1 MTNIDLTPIL
11 QAVIG
16 LIAALIAYRL
26 IPWIKARTTTEQQ
39 AQYMAAVRVAVFT
52 AEQIFGAGKGA
63 EKMDYAINYLRDKG
77 FDVDSREIEATV
89 QELYHW
95 MNPATEAKDP
105 EKTHEVINHTPLELS
120 QTEYNKYN

>member
-39 AQYMAAVRVAVFT
+39 AQYRAALKIAVFA
-52 AEQIFGAGKGA
+52 AEQIFGAGHGA
-63 EKMDYAINYLRDKG
+63 EKMDYALNYLREKG

-89 QELYHW
+89 KELFNW
-95 MNPATEAKDP
+95 DD
-105 EKTHEVINHTPLELS
+105 VLS
-120 QTEYNKYN
+120 IDTSEE